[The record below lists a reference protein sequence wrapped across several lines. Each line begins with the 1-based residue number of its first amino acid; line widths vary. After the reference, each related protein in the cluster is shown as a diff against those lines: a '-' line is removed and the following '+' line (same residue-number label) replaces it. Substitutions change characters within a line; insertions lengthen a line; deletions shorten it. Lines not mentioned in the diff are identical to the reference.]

1 MGTLLLAAK
10 AAQIATIETSI
21 SRLESEATVTY
32 TQSGRARIYN
42 ELNALARELS
52 ILKGST
58 YKMKRCEYNYLYAK

>member
-42 ELNALARELS
+42 ELNALVRELS